1 VKRVHTQAADRASL
15 RNVSR
20 RENEAGRSDY
30 LKAMAIKTG
39 SSFLAATIGQTAVM
53 AITGVFLYLY
63 VLSHL
68 IGNLQIYLG
77 REEINAYARF
87 LHSHYAMLWTAR
99 ILLLTAVVIH
109 IAFGVRL
116 WWLGRHI
123 ARPVPYFMKKDVPPA
138 YASRTM
144 MRSGLVILVFVVFH
158 ILHLTTGSLG
168 LPFHELDVY
177 GNVTAGFRILWVS
190 LFYMVAMVFLGMHLY
205 HGLWTI
211 FPLLG
216 LSHPRYTKML
226 KWVAHTFAVLISAGF
241 IFIPLSA
248 LLGWLGSG
256 GVSR

>member
-1 VKRVHTQAADRASL
+1 MKQVGTQPTEPASVKAA
-15 RNVSR
+15 SR
-20 RENEAGRSDY
+20 RRSEPSRSDY
-30 LKAMAIKTG
+30 PKTMAVRTG
-39 SSFLAATIGQTAVM
+39 ASFLATTIGQTTVM
-53 AITGVFLYLY
+53 AVTGVFLYLY

-99 ILLLTAVVIH
+99 VMLVAAVLIH
-109 IAFGVRL
+109 ISFGIRL
-116 WWLGRHI
+116 WWLGRHV
-123 ARPVPYFMKKDVPPA
+123 ARPEPYFMKKDVPPA

-144 MRSGLVILVFVVFH
+144 MRSGSVILVFVVFH

-190 LFYMVAMVFLGMHLY
+190 LLYVVSMVFLGMHLY

-216 LSHPRYTKML
+216 LSHPRYTRAL
-226 KWVAHTFAVLISAGF
+226 KWVAHTFAVLVSAGF
-241 IFIPLSA
+241 ISIPLSA
-248 LLGWLGSG
+248 ALGWLGRSG
-256 GVSR
+256 